1 VAPSVAG
8 CPDSEPPQAAQN
20 PASVSAHNHLLTEN
34 LLLGSIASGRPLSS
48 SEKRYRTDKFRPN
61 PDRMLDP

>member
-1 VAPSVAG
+1 VVPSVAG

-34 LLLGSIASGRPLSS
+34 LLLGSIASGRLLDI
-48 SEKRYRTDKFRPN
+48 EKRDRTDKFRPN
-61 PDRMLDP
+61 PDRMPSP